1 MHRTKREFVNEVLI
15 RKRPFPKLPALVS
28 PPGGYAGI
36 TWTQPHAN
44 KAVEAGVH
52 TSFVHS
58 SIISATTPP
67 PLIENTDNFC
77 YYPPPTEYG
86 RHLDITE
93 NLQGGPPKQ
102 KSWLRR
108 CLKTN
113 PTHDSPVNFHGLFS
127 VHRFPVPFTRGR
139 ATSTQ

>member
-52 TSFVHS
+52 TSL
-58 SIISATTPP
+58 SIPVKAINLSIQSFTARIIHNA
-67 PLIENTDNFC
+67 LIND
-77 YYPPPTEYG
+77 P
-86 RHLDITE
+86 
-93 NLQGGPPKQ
+93 
-102 KSWLRR
+102 
-108 CLKTN
+108 
-113 PTHDSPVNFHGLFS
+113 
-127 VHRFPVPFTRGR
+127 
-139 ATSTQ
+139 

>member
-36 TWTQPHAN
+36 TWTQSLPDGHAN

-58 SIISATTPP
+58 SINKYSVLPFP
-67 PLIENTDNFC
+67 FC
-77 YYPPPTEYG
+77 
-86 RHLDITE
+86 
-93 NLQGGPPKQ
+93 
-102 KSWLRR
+102 
-108 CLKTN
+108 
-113 PTHDSPVNFHGLFS
+113 
-127 VHRFPVPFTRGR
+127 RGEVGQL
-139 ATSTQ
+139 SLC